1 MRSLLIGLAVVV
13 IAVVLISALIHV
25 LYYGFLFLIAIGI
38 GFVAF
43 RVGRRTGGR
52 NRS

>member
-13 IAVVLISALIHV
+13 IAVVLVTALVHV
-25 LYYGFLFLIAIGI
+25 LHYGFLFLVAIGI